1 MQAKKQKRE
10 RGRAMS
16 KGKVEV
22 EIPAELYE
30 EAKQA
35 VEALSV
41 YESLEELVRDA
52 IRWNI
57 RNLKNRQR
65 GLYSVRVSESVM
77 QLLAE
82 AVKKTGKSMEDL
94 TAEDVK
100 RILVWE
106 LLGLWP
112 EEFKLLEAIVEYKKK
127 YNNIQEYVREIILS
141 ALANDLAETGK
152 EIAQKN

>member
-1 MQAKKQKRE
+1 
-10 RGRAMS
+10 MS
-16 KGKVEV
+16 RGKVEV
-22 EIPAELYE
+22 EISADLYDE
-30 EAKQA
+30 VKRAVEKLGLYSSVEDFA
-35 VEALSV
+35 VEAV
-41 YESLEELVRDA
+41 
-52 IRWNI
+52 RWN
-57 RNLKNRQR
+57 LKRLKDEAK
-65 GLYSVRVSESVM
+65 GLYSVKVNENLM
-77 QLLAE
+77 QFLAE
-82 AVKKTGKSMEDL
+82 AVRKTGKKMEDL

-152 EIAQKN
+152 EIEQKT

>member
-1 MQAKKQKRE
+1 
-10 RGRAMS
+10 MS

-22 EIPAELYE
+22 AIPAELYE

-57 RNLKNRQR
+57 RNLKNQQK
-65 GLYSVRVSESVM
+65 GLYLIRVNEGVK

-152 EIAQKN
+152 EIEQKT

>member
-1 MQAKKQKRE
+1 
-10 RGRAMS
+10 MS

-57 RNLKNRQR
+57 RNLKNWQR
-65 GLYSVRVSESVM
+65 GLYSVRVGESVM

-94 TAEDVK
+94 TAEDIK
-100 RILVWE
+100 RFLMRE
-106 LLGLWP
+106 FLNLSP
-112 EEFKLLEAIVEYKKK
+112 EEFRLLEAVVYYGKEYGS
-127 YNNIQEYVREIILS
+127 IEDYVRETVLG

-152 EIAQKN
+152 EIEQKT

>member
-1 MQAKKQKRE
+1 
-10 RGRAMS
+10 MS

-57 RNLKNRQR
+57 RNLKNQQK
-65 GLYSVRVSESVM
+65 GLYLIRVNEGVK

-82 AVKKTGKSMEDL
+82 AVKKTGKSMEEL

-100 RILVWE
+100 RIFVWE

-112 EEFKLLEAIVEYKKK
+112 EEFKLLETIVEYKKK

-152 EIAQKN
+152 EIEQKT